1 VPKEQNLKVWE
12 LQEKLEKEPDDLESQ
27 NGIEEYEME
36 SQLFDYDAIRKQD
49 NFGIK
54 KYSDA
59 IFRGEL

>member
-1 VPKEQNLKVWE
+1 MENNLKVWE
-12 LQEKLEKEPDDLESQ
+12 LQDKLEVEPDDLESQ

-36 SQLFDYDAIRKQD
+36 SQLFDYNTIRKQE

-59 IFRGEL
+59 IYRGEL

>member
-1 VPKEQNLKVWE
+1 VWE